1 MSMRRDVRAAN
12 EALAARKLDTS
23 LVCTRVWRDRD
34 QITIWIMP
42 TPGSH
47 ADLKRVQAQADLL
60 VGTVFHYSYVWETR
74 REGGGFIITG
84 GHVDKGELVAA
95 IDAERAVRQ
104 LIGQSPLAH
113 RIARVTV
120 DGELSENGL
129 ADWHILPER
138 LQERAPQLMEMAAA
152 IEFWQHAG
160 LGKQEPTLDGVLMHS
175 PTLLAV
181 KRERDGISIAVRMLA
196 GQGLPAWQKQL
207 SQLRSLLHA
216 PAMTAEQ
223 IKPDIVELSWHDI
236 QPEFPSAVATPL
248 RSVVDSMAAVL
259 AHYPSWTVPLGV
271 DPYGTVAGWT
281 PRVQPHML
289 LVASTGGGKS
299 VLVRGIVSD
308 AVLAGAAVWLG
319 DGKGSDYSALR
330 AQAGVQMVASTDQD
344 IVIMVAALRQEM
356 QRRVAVAEREKALG
370 DTDPYSRFSPIV
382 VILDE
387 FATVAARLAEHD
399 KKGLSAFQADVA
411 EILRVGRE
419 PRVHMVL
426 STQELRADTIPGS
439 WQENLKTLVALGQP
453 SEQTLRFGFPVAV
466 REAAAEAGGMIPQSA
481 KGRAMVVDPDT
492 REVHLVQTFW
502 QYSPG
507 SMSLDSA
514 PTDDVRTA
522 WEHTA
527 AALRALPQLHPRMAV
542 SFDASD
548 YRDQAIPALRE
559 MQVVALDSR
568 SGPRADRAHLDP
580 ASPEYTGRVQVSD
593 SGGLGWA
600 DDAEPAPARMSK
612 PAPSPPTSPPPAAKP
627 AAPTKLSDLFD

>member
-1 MSMRRDVRAAN
+1 MSMRRDVKRANA
-12 EALAARKLDTS
+12 ALLAVNVTELA
-23 LVCTRVWRDRD
+23 VTRVWRDSE
-34 QITIWIMP
+34 QITLWLSA
-42 TPGSH
+42 TH
-47 ADLKRVQAQADLL
+47 RADKKTVDQQADRL
-60 VGTVFHYSYVWETR
+60 VGTVFGYNKVWDVR
-74 REGGGFIITG
+74 REGHGFVVTG
-84 GHVDKGELVAA
+84 GMVDKAELSQQIA
-95 IDAERAVRQ
+95 AERAART
-104 LIGQSPLAH
+104 LIGQPPLAH
-113 RIARVTV
+113 RIARVDV

-129 ADWHILPER
+129 ADWHLLPEQLER
-138 LQERAPQLMEMAAA
+138 RAPQLMETAAA
-152 IEFWQHAG
+152 VEFWAHAG
-160 LGKQEPTLDGVLMHS
+160 LGKQEQTPEGIVMHS

-181 KRERDGISIAVRMLA
+181 KRERDGISIAVQMLA
-196 GQGLPAWQKQL
+196 GQGLPQWQKQL

-216 PAMTAEQ
+216 PAMTVEQ
-223 IKPDIVELSWHDI
+223 IKPDIVALSWHDVAP
-236 QPEFPSAVATPL
+236 QFPLAVATPL
-248 RSVVDSMAAVL
+248 RAVVDSMAAVL

-281 PRVQPHML
+281 PRIQPHML

-308 AVLAGAAVWLG
+308 AVLAGASVWLG

-330 AQAGVQMVASTDQD
+330 TVHGVQMVASTDHD

-387 FATVAARLAEHD
+387 FATVAARLQEHD
-399 KKGLSAFQADVA
+399 KKGVASFQSDIA

-453 SEQTLRFGFPVAV
+453 SEQTLRFGFPEAV

-492 REVHLVQTFW
+492 REVRLVQTYW

-514 PTDDVRTA
+514 PTPDVRTA
-522 WEHTA
+522 WTA
-527 AALRALPQLHPRMAV
+527 TADALTALPQLHPRMAV
-542 SFDASD
+542 DFTSPD
-548 YRDQAIPALRE
+548 YRAQSIAALRD
-559 MQVVALDSR
+559 MSVVPLDSR
-568 SGPRADRAHLDP
+568 SGPRADRTHLDP
-580 ASPEYTGRVQVSD
+580 ASPAYTGRVQVSD

-600 DDAEPAPARMSK
+600 DDPEPVPAVQPMSK
-612 PAPSPPTSPPPAAKP
+612 PAPPPPTSPPPAARP
-627 AAPTKLSDLFD
+627 AAPTSLSDIFE